1 VVAEIFC
8 RDRRSQTSKECCGF
22 ERLSEVKMVTCGVHG
37 LQEQKPT
44 WEEAGEP
51 WIDPRTI
58 RSDPPLDEATEEM
71 DTASQDDGQRSA
83 PRACRGL

>member
-1 VVAEIFC
+1 VVAEICC

-22 ERLSEVKMVTCGVHG
+22 ERLSEVNMVTCGVHG

-44 WEEAGEP
+44 WEAGEP

-58 RSDPPLDEATEEM
+58 RSDPPLDEVIGTI
-71 DTASQDDGQRSA
+71 RS
-83 PRACRGL
+83 RM